1 MYNNSYI
8 GNMPS
13 YNQNYIYPQRQEM
26 PKIIY
31 GSIDEAK
38 AYIVSRFGIIGQ
50 NVFINRD
57 KGELYIKSADNMG
70 KSSMQGYKLTALDD
84 EKPKLAEFDTSLFV
98 TKEEF
103 SQAIESLTKQIKGE

>member
-8 GNMPS
+8 GNMPN

-38 AYIVSRFGIIGQ
+38 AYIVSPFETA
-50 NVFINRD
+50 VFINRD